1 MTPPDIPGFSHRR
14 ELGRGGFA
22 TVHAYF
28 QHSTEREVAVKV
40 LNDAGLPEQV
50 RDMFIDEAKAMAKVG
65 SHDNIVTVYSAD
77 QAADGRLY
85 LVMEYY
91 SGSDLKEASA
101 RQPLPVP
108 RVLDV
113 GVKIASAVETAHRA
127 HILHRDIKPANI
139 LVNSYQKPA
148 LTDFGIAEKLV
159 GPVKGDHVMLS
170 VPWSPPEVVRPTG
183 GEPGVSAE
191 VYSLGATLWH
201 LLSGHAPFFAPGG
214 DNSLAAM
221 ETRILRGGPPPTG
234 RAPRLLEVLLHRA
247 MSVDP
252 AARPRSAVELARQL
266 QAVQAELGLPVTE
279 LALESEPVRLLET
292 PREPLREAPADLTAT
307 RHRAVPH
314 EAAPRQAGP
323 IFEVVPYRP
332 VVHTGPAA
340 PRPAP
345 PSATVLRPSPPSPPT
360 SPPTPPRAV
369 KWPVVLAVGGVLTLV
384 VVGGLVL
391 SASGDEGAV
400 PTSSSRVADVGGDVD
415 AGGDDTPPGKP
426 TVTATR
432 VDPATLRFAWTYSA
446 AQDSDTFAW
455 RTPDGTL
462 SGTAE
467 EPTADVPSPGPLCLQ
482 VKVVRADGRN
492 AAVDWSPQGCGS

>member
-50 RDMFIDEAKAMAKVG
+50 REMFIDEAKAMAKVG
-65 SHDNIVTVYSAD
+65 SHDNIVTVYFAG

-101 RQPLPVP
+101 RQPLTVP

-113 GVKIASAVETAHRA
+113 GVKIAGAVETAHRA
-127 HILHRDIKPANI
+127 RILHRDIKPANI

-159 GPVKGDHVMLS
+159 GPVKSDHVMLS

-183 GEPGVSAE
+183 TEPGVPAE

-201 LLSGHAPFFAPGG
+201 LLTGHAPFSVPGG
-214 DNSLAAM
+214 DDSLAAV
-221 ETRILRGGPPPTG
+221 EARILRGGPPPTG
-234 RAPRLLEVLLHRA
+234 RAPRSLEALLHRA

-252 AARPRSAVELARQL
+252 AARPGSAVELARQL
-266 QAVQAELGLPVTE
+266 QAVQSELGLPVTE

-292 PREPLREAPADLTAT
+292 PREAPPESPVDLTAT
-307 RHRAVPH
+307 RHRGVRH
-314 EAAPRQAGP
+314 DGAPRRAGP

-332 VVHTGPAA
+332 VVHTGPAV

-345 PSATVLRPSPPSPPT
+345 PPVTVLRAGPPAPP
-360 SPPTPPRAV
+360 PAPRAA
-369 KWPVVLAVGGVLTLV
+369 KWPVVAVLGGVVVLAVA
-384 VVGGLVL
+384 GGLVL
-391 SASGDEGAV
+391 TTYGDRGAA
-400 PTSSSRVADVGGDVD
+400 PTPTRVTDVGGDVD
-415 AGGDDTPPGKP
+415 AAGDNTPPGKP

-446 AQDSDTFAW
+446 AQDSDTYAW
-455 RTPDGTL
+455 RTPDGAL
-462 SGTAE
+462 SGTAR
-467 EPTADVPSPGPLCLQ
+467 EPTADVPSTGPLCLQ
-482 VKVVRADGRN
+482 VKVVRADGSN
-492 AAVDWSPQGCGS
+492 AAVDWSPPGCGP